1 MLLRSSWG
9 KDLNRYLYFSYRNV
23 FWGIRQGIYNLG
35 IDFDIDKKENFAPSD
50 LNKDANPEPTD
61 FNLDSNIQA
70 DPVYFELDGNV
81 QKESVKAELDKDAN
95 AEPVYFELDR
105 NILEESVKV
114 ELDKDAKIESVDL
127 ELDVNIQAGQVNY
140 EIDGVTKIEPID
152 FELNSDVKA
161 KLVDLLPESQILP
174 TGIDSNITVE
184 SSPQIS
190 VANINVLATSFK
202 GQSETDTQFSKSS
215 LIPFVDFPVQDF
227 SAKRLFTSLS
237 DLIDDN
243 NASFQSFFPS
253 LAGFDSLIK
262 NISISSNFPFSKK
275 QSLENLDGA
284 FDNPDHLFEWSSLAL
299 DNATL
304 STSGPTA
311 VTRLFAL
318 LTTSMWDVWA
328 VFEDKAVGS
337 IYNQD
342 KQDNF
347 IALLESFD
355 ISCSDLA
362 KFKRLYQCSANNV
375 KEILEHAVRQ
385 VAMDVSAFNV
395 LSEIQSSLFIGGIPD
410 VLVGTAEELLS
421 KSLANTAELLSV
433 DNIADLVISIG
444 TEIGENVSSSINQYA
459 KKDGS
464 NQSGF
469 YADTTGYSPSQ
480 SVYDPDDPDTKI
492 DSKWQPLPGQD
503 GVTPQ
508 WGSVTPFAIN
518 PHELIPSTIL
528 TPYTETGE
536 LSEEFISELT
546 FVRDKRLILTPL
558 EKAIA
563 EYYEGGPETAFPPG
577 LWFEQAIKQALS
589 LGLDLDESLKLTFG
603 VALAMFDAGIA
614 TWKLKYLADSVRPTT
629 VIQQYM
635 PEQVLSDG
643 SLAKDWESYLPVPA
657 FQDIASGHSSFSA
670 SANFIFIESFNSNVF
685 DFSVTLEDDDSQ
697 YSENGFDGM
706 PGIGSD
712 IIIEATYFTEAAD
725 QGGESRIFGGI
736 HMPEG
741 DLKGRIIG
749 TQSASLVL
757 QKINSLEQ
765 GISVEEVGP
774 LPSLEF
780 GTMGNDILTGLTS
793 EAFDEKSVQQ
803 LYAFNGDDTLI
814 AEGNSLWHLYGGSG
828 QDTFKI
834 YETGSVIVRD
844 YESMEEIELAPALFE
859 AGGTIGDIQFNIS
872 ATEPFTYV
880 SLDERLLFTMDGSWG
895 LDDVNISIL
904 V

>member
-1 MLLRSSWG
+1 MG
-9 KDLNRYLYFSYRNV
+9 V
-23 FWGIRQGIYNLG
+23 
-35 IDFDIDKKENFAPSD
+35 DFDIDKKENFALSNRGKGLNRYPHFSYRKAFRGIRQGKYSLGVDFDIDKKENFALSD
-50 LNKDANPEPTD
+50 LNKDDKLEPVD
-61 FNLDSNIQA
+61 FELNKNVQEESIKVELDRGAKIGPAKAELDSNIQA
-70 DPVYFELDGNV
+70 E
-81 QKESVKAELDKDAN
+81 
-95 AEPVYFELDR
+95 
-105 NILEESVKV
+105 
-114 ELDKDAKIESVDL
+114 
-127 ELDVNIQAGQVNY
+127 QVNY
-140 EIDGVTKIEPID
+140 EIDRVTKVETIDIEQY
-152 FELNSDVKA
+152 SDVKA
-161 KLVDLLPESQILP
+161 ELVNLSPESQILP
-174 TGIDSNITVE
+174 AGNDSNVTVE
-184 SSPQIS
+184 PSPQIS
-190 VANINVLATSFK
+190 VANVNALMTSFK

-215 LIPFVDFPVQDF
+215 LIPYIDFAAPDF
-227 SAKRLFTSLS
+227 NTKRLFTSLS

-243 NASFQSFFPS
+243 TASSQSFLPS
-253 LAGFDSLIK
+253 FAGFDSLIK
-262 NISISSNFPFSKK
+262 NVSIPLKFSLSKK
-275 QSLENLDGA
+275 QSLGNLDGA
-284 FDNPDHLFEWSSLAL
+284 FDKPDHLYEWSRLAL

-304 STSGPTA
+304 STSGPTT
-311 VTRLFAL
+311 VTRLFGL

-328 VFEDKAVGS
+328 VFEDTAIGS

-342 KQDNF
+342 KQDSF
-347 IALLESFD
+347 IALLESFE
-355 ISCSDLA
+355 ISCHDLSD
-362 KFKRLYQCSANNV
+362 FKYLYQCSTNNV

-421 KSLANTAELLSV
+421 KSLAYTTELLSV
-433 DNIADLVISIG
+433 DNIADLVVSIG

-459 KKDGS
+459 KTDGS

-469 YADTTGYSPSQ
+469 YADTTGYTPSQ
-480 SVYDPDDPDTKI
+480 SVYDPDNPDTKI
-492 DSKWQPLPGQD
+492 DSKWQPLPGQVA
-503 GVTPQ
+503 VTPQ

-518 PHELIPSTIL
+518 PHELMPSTIL
-528 TPYTETGE
+528 TPYTEIGE
-536 LSEEFISELT
+536 LNEEFISELT
-546 FVRDKRLILTPL
+546 FVRDKRLILTAL
-558 EKAIA
+558 EKGIA
-563 EYYEGGPETAFPPG
+563 ELYEGGPETAFPPG
-577 LWFEQAIKQALS
+577 LWFEQSIVEAS
-589 LGLDLDESLKLTFG
+589 NRNLDLDESLKLTFG

-643 SLAKDWESYLPVPA
+643 SLSKDWESYLPDPA
-657 FQDIASGHSSFSA
+657 FPEIASGHSSFSA

-697 YSENGFDGM
+697 YSENGFDGI

-712 IIIEATYFTEAAD
+712 IIIEATYFSEAAD

-774 LPSLEF
+774 PPLQEF

-793 EAFDEKSVQQ
+793 EAFDENTVQQ

-834 YETGSVIVRD
+834 YETGFVIVRD
-844 YESMEEIELAPALFE
+844 YESMEEIQLAPAIFE
-859 AGGTIGDIQFNIS
+859 AGGTIDDIQFNIS

-880 SLDERLLFTMDGSWG
+880 SLDERLLFKMDGSWK
-895 LDDVNISIL
+895 LDDANLSIL
-904 V
+904 A